1 MFSVLRPFLFKLD
14 PETTHDLAI
23 KSLKFNYLPRKMFEV
38 EDEQILN
45 IELLGKNFPNPIG
58 LAAGFDK
65 SAEVYNS
72 LLKFGFGFVEVGTV
86 TPLKQFGNPRPRIFR
101 LEEDSALIN
110 RLGFNNDGIEII
122 KNRIKSEKKKGVLGI
137 NIGPNKNTKDQKNDF
152 CLGLKNFFDIADY
165 ITINISSPN
174 TEGLRDFH
182 DQEKLKD
189 LLLALNKIKN
199 ENKINIPLLLKISP
213 DIVDNHISEI
223 ADVAIKNDISG
234 IILTNTTNSNRD
246 KLMNNFKKEE
256 GGLSGKPLQQIST
269 DMIKK
274 FYKQLNE
281 CFEDFVFV
289 TDGDQ
294 IVACAALRHY
304 KDEKKGEIY
313 ALAVN
318 KEYHNTGVS
327 SQLMEKLMKRASD
340 FDLIGI
346 FALSKYGGR
355 FFLRHGFVEGVIS
368 ALPLT
373 RQKSY
378 DHQRKS
384 TIYLKKL

>member
-1 MFSVLRPFLFKLD
+1 MFSILRPFLFSLD
-14 PETTHDLAI
+14 PETAHDLAI
-23 KSLKFNYLPRKMFEV
+23 KSLKFNYLPSKMFEV

-45 IELLGKNFPNPIG
+45 TELLGKNFPNPVG

-72 LLKFGFGFVEVGTV
+72 LLRFGFGFVEVGTV
-86 TPLKQFGNPRPRIFR
+86 TPLKQFGNSKPRIFR
-101 LEEDSALIN
+101 LEEDGALIN

-122 KNRIKSEKKKGVLGI
+122 KKRIKSEKKKGVLGI

-213 DIVDNHISEI
+213 DIIDNHISEI

-234 IILTNTTNSNRD
+234 IILTNTTDSNRD

-274 FYKQLNE
+274 FYKQLNGKVPIIGVGGVNSGKSAYE
-281 CFEDFVFV
+281 KITAGASLLQLYTGLVYKGPLLVKNIKKELI
-289 TDGDQ
+289 Q
-294 IVACAALRHY
+294 ILKSEGLNNI
-304 KDEKKGEIY
+304 KDAVGKG
-313 ALAVN
+313 L
-318 KEYHNTGVS
+318 
-327 SQLMEKLMKRASD
+327 
-340 FDLIGI
+340 
-346 FALSKYGGR
+346 
-355 FFLRHGFVEGVIS
+355 
-368 ALPLT
+368 
-373 RQKSY
+373 
-378 DHQRKS
+378 
-384 TIYLKKL
+384 